1 MSKADCNHILLVP
14 AVEQLLLDVV
24 SFLSLE
30 HVSGTI
36 YITITVG
43 RRVFP
48 VAGSRLWDDLHV
60 TCSLSVLTF
69 KQRL

>member
-36 YITITVG
+36 YIITVG

-48 VAGSRLWDDLHV
+48 VAGARLWDDLHV
-60 TCSLSVLTF
+60 TSSLSVLTF